1 MAVGLLLC
9 LRSGAVRPVPLQGRW
24 TLPHATFSVALTVCV
39 RFQISV
45 DLFCFAQQYAD
56 LASLVQLPKYTGGQ
70 MCAPAQHSIAFRI
83 PWRSAS
89 ECRPASA
96 IDTGRCS
103 AVCVPT

>member
-45 DLFCFAQQYAD
+45 DLFCFAQAQSVCQLSLSVRCPLSAHAVAD
-56 LASLVQLPKYTGGQ
+56 STD
-70 MCAPAQHSIAFRI
+70 S
-83 PWRSAS
+83 
-89 ECRPASA
+89 
-96 IDTGRCS
+96 
-103 AVCVPT
+103 